1 MTSRQREKA
10 KRDHFR
16 LVYYHGFLSG
26 IAFAAIWVGVAILFG
41 VAQL

>member
-41 VAQL
+41 AAQL